1 MIVFSKNNKP
11 CTQMCPVSTESDAAV
26 LMLGG
31 GIAALIFYRDM
42 DCIRHREE
50 AVLQDV
56 DFSSNL
62 KNFRRTDG

>member
-1 MIVFSKNNKP
+1 
-11 CTQMCPVSTESDAAV
+11 MCPVSTESDAAV

>member
-1 MIVFSKNNKP
+1 
-11 CTQMCPVSTESDAAV
+11 MCPVSTESDAVV

-31 GIAALIFYRDM
+31 GIAALTFYRDM
-42 DCIRHREE
+42 ECIGQREE

-56 DFSSNL
+56 DFSSDL